1 MRDPV
6 NAICA
11 SKRGNDCA
19 CQSRRAT
26 YHASEGGKERERW
39 RSSLGTKSRDKRW
52 SGGTRL
58 AKLVAM
64 HDFDSG
70 SELSSPGASPKG
82 APAEPAADAPPVA
95 PQAPAPESAPTQEL
109 APPPPP
115 KKPRTRPPPE
125 ARFAHDMSGWD
136 QLFGPM
142 TQPTPTR
149 AKDATPE
156 QRAAAV
162 EAESARVRE
171 SRAHEAEKAREEKAR
186 EATERAKEQERH
198 VAAAIRKPRVRPDVP
213 PTERRPQSVT
223 LDVLA
228 EKRRQLRDDMHVATS
243 MDMLSH
249 IRSMHSF
256 EDAMAQ
262 DRRALRA
269 SKFGAG
275 LQHLR
280 MGS

>member
-1 MRDPV
+1 MNARPKMRDPV

-11 SKRGNDCA
+11 SKRGNDCE

-26 YHASEGGKERERW
+26 YHASEGGKGRERW
-39 RSSLGTKSRDKRW
+39 RSLLGTRSRDKRL

-58 AKLVAM
+58 VELVAM

-70 SELSSPGASPKG
+70 SELSSPATSPKD
-82 APAEPAADAPPVA
+82 APAEPAADAPADA
-95 PQAPAPESAPTQEL
+95 PQAPAQES

-249 IRSMHSF
+249 IRSMHAF

>member
-1 MRDPV
+1 MNARPKMRDPV

-11 SKRGNDCA
+11 NKRGNDCDG
-19 CQSRRAT
+19 QSWRAT
-26 YHASEGGKERERW
+26 YHASEGGKEGERCRGW
-39 RSSLGTKSRDKRW
+39 LGRRSRDKGTR
-52 SGGTRL
+52 GGTSL
-58 AKLVAM
+58 VVLVAM

-70 SELSSPGASPKG
+70 SELSSPATSPKG
-82 APAEPAADAPPVA
+82 APAEPAADAPEEV
-95 PQAPAPESAPTQEL
+95 PQAPIQEP
-109 APPPPP
+109 AAPPPP

-149 AKDATPE
+149 SKDATPE

-171 SRAHEAEKAREEKAR
+171 TRAHEAEKAREEKAR

-228 EKRRQLRDDMHVATS
+228 EKRRQLRDDMHVTSS

-249 IRSMHSF
+249 IRSMHAF

>member
-1 MRDPV
+1 
-6 NAICA
+6 
-11 SKRGNDCA
+11 
-19 CQSRRAT
+19 
-26 YHASEGGKERERW
+26 
-39 RSSLGTKSRDKRW
+39 
-52 SGGTRL
+52 
-58 AKLVAM
+58 M

-70 SELSSPGASPKG
+70 SELSSPAASPKG
-82 APAEPAADAPPVA
+82 APTEPAAEAPAEAPPA
-95 PQAPAPESAPTQEL
+95 PIQEPAA
-109 APPPPP
+109 APPP

-149 AKDATPE
+149 TKDATPE

-162 EAESARVRE
+162 DAESARVRE
-171 SRAHEAEKAREEKAR
+171 SRAYEAEKAREEKAR

-228 EKRRQLRDDMHVATS
+228 EKRRQLRDDMHVASS

-249 IRSMHSF
+249 IRSMHAF

>member
-11 SKRGNDCA
+11 SKRGNDCE

-26 YHASEGGKERERW
+26 YHASEGGKGRERW
-39 RSSLGTKSRDKRW
+39 RSLLGTRSRDKRL

-58 AKLVAM
+58 AELVAM

-70 SELSSPGASPKG
+70 SELSSPATSPKD
-82 APAEPAADAPPVA
+82 APAEPAADAPADV
-95 PQAPAPESAPTQEL
+95 PQAPAQES
-109 APPPPP
+109 APPPPS

-249 IRSMHSF
+249 IRSMHAF
-256 EDAMAQ
+256 EDGMAQ